1 MVSRG
6 VSWSLWALGAAG
18 GWCRLARPAHA
29 ALRAPHSGHRR
40 EHAEARDAARQ
51 LQAAQ
56 GPGRASGEASG
67 EGQEEEAAGQQAAG
81 HAAAPAAAGLQQG
94 VVGVGR
100 EAGCQ
105 GKVVEEDSP
114 VAKRRRMAV
123 ERLQRGYGA
132 QGLMAFGRDL
142 LLVPYVLARF
152 NGIPSGWQ
160 ALGARFLVR
169 IEVKTASYQ
178 QRRL

>member
-1 MVSRG
+1 
-6 VSWSLWALGAAG
+6 
-18 GWCRLARPAHA
+18 
-29 ALRAPHSGHRR
+29 
-40 EHAEARDAARQ
+40 
-51 LQAAQ
+51 
-56 GPGRASGEASG
+56 
-67 EGQEEEAAGQQAAG
+67 
-81 HAAAPAAAGLQQG
+81 
-94 VVGVGR
+94 
-100 EAGCQ
+100 
-105 GKVVEEDSP
+105 
-114 VAKRRRMAV
+114 MAV